1 MKFSDPGYSWV
12 LEGNRYLTATPST
25 VLRALNAG
33 LVHPDLFVFRMGN
46 VKPLLE
52 EPYDLREI
60 ERILAKPVL
69 EQKTALLLVEIFQKL
84 VHSPDAE
91 TALFA
96 AESWNLLENRYTK
109 KIQNLQKLLITV
121 ESEADKPLLLRR
133 TARTFFQ
140 LGRLQVGRPE
150 IRQFYFNEA
159 LQLLKTSWKMMKP
172 RLADAQLMVQ
182 LLIETGHISAAV
194 RVVRSNLR
202 AGRSDPKL
210 LVAWADLEF
219 RRGNLNRVFR
229 IVRLLRRQKDLPKGT
244 RRLIRHWRSFS

>member
-1 MKFSDPGYSWV
+1 MKFIDPGYSWI

-25 VLRALNAG
+25 VLRALNTG
-33 LVHPDLFVFRMGN
+33 LVHPDLFVYRMGN

-84 VHSPDAE
+84 VRSSDAE

-109 KIQNLQKLLITV
+109 KIQNLQKLLTTA
-121 ESEADKPLLLRR
+121 EADKPLLLHR
-133 TARTFFQ
+133 TARTFYQ
-140 LGRLQVGRPE
+140 LGRLQMGRPE
-150 IRQFYFNEA
+150 IRLFYFNEA
-159 LQLLKTSWKMMKP
+159 LQLLKTSWKMMQP
-172 RLADAQLMVQ
+172 RLADAQLLVQ
-182 LLIETGHISAAV
+182 LLIETGNIPAAV

-210 LVAWADLEF
+210 LIAWADLEF

-229 IVRLLRRQKDLPKGT
+229 IVRLLRRQKDLPNGT